1 MKVNLKFF
9 ILVLIFFIFAS
20 CARKY
25 EILDNNNIQN
35 KKLGEVIY
43 SNDTDRV
50 LCYST
55 IIFYGGYCWLIG
67 YGESNLNDIN
77 DVKQYVYDE
86 KKLENVII
94 KRSENK
100 IFMDFKNKISLV
112 DYKLSSKG
120 KNNDNLNYIEANA
133 VVLPIA
139 TLGEISVTQKTII
152 FNELFDVVTQNYNVI
167 SQEEYEKAENK
178 AFEELEFD
186 QCTEDQCIKLI
197 QEILQVENMFHL
209 QLVRENNN
217 TQISLSFIDLDR
229 KINSI
234 IFHLK
239 YLCDTL
245 NGIPMNEVARYVRDG
260 IEKKGENGFRK
271 ELIDLGKPKTEIDIW
286 FKFTRFSLK
295 NKNEI
300 KHRTLDICLL
310 TTYMG

>member
-25 EILDNNNIQN
+25 ELLDNNNLKKN
-35 KKLGEVIY
+35 KIGEVIF
-43 SNDTDRV
+43 SNDIDRI

-55 IIFYGGYCWLIG
+55 IFFYGGYCWLIG
-67 YGESNLNDIN
+67 YGNSNLNDIN
-77 DVKQYVYDE
+77 EVKQYVYDE

-94 KRSENK
+94 RRSENK

-112 DYKLSSKG
+112 DYELSSNG
-120 KNNDNLNYIEANA
+120 KNNVNLNYIEANA

-139 TLGEISVTQKTII
+139 VLGEISVTQKTII
-152 FNELFDVVTQNYNVI
+152 FNELFDVITQNYNVI

-178 AFEELEFD
+178 AFEELKFD

-209 QLVRENNN
+209 QLVRENSN

-229 KINSI
+229 KINSSDFCENCNTKDLVNLI
-234 IFHLK
+234 QENYKNLK
-239 YLCDTL
+239 KKL
-245 NGIPMNEVARYVRDG
+245 N
-260 IEKKGENGFRK
+260 
-271 ELIDLGKPKTEIDIW
+271 
-286 FKFTRFSLK
+286 
-295 NKNEI
+295 
-300 KHRTLDICLL
+300 
-310 TTYMG
+310 